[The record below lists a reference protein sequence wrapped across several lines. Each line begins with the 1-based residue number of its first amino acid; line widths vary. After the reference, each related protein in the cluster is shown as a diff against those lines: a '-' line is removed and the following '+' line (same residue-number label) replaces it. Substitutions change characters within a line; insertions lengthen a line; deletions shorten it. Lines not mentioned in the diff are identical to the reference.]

1 MRGWLGVV
9 SRSHVRRG
17 VAGGFI
23 QLCHGKVDPLRRMAE
38 GDHLVLY
45 SPRTE
50 MQGGEPLQA
59 FTAYGL
65 VGAPDLVQVTM
76 APDFH
81 PFRRSVRFLEA
92 REAPIRPL
100 LESLSFSRGNPG
112 WGMVLR
118 RGQVP
123 LTAEDL
129 ALIGAAMG
137 VRIPALQSPQDP
149 GGGLGLEG

>member
-9 SRSHVRRG
+9 SRSHARIG

-23 QLCHGKVDPLRRMAE
+23 QLCHGKVAPLKRLAE
-38 GDHLVLY
+38 GDVLVIY

-50 MQGGEPLQA
+50 LNGGAPLQA
-59 FTAYGL
+59 FTALGI
-65 VGAPDLVQVTM
+65 VGADDIVQVEM
-76 APDFH
+76 APGFC
-81 PFRRSVRFLEA
+81 PYRRSVRFLEA

-100 LESLSFSRGNPG
+100 LDRLSFTRDTPG

-123 LTAEDL
+123 LTEKDVACIAE
-129 ALIGAAMG
+129 AMG
-137 VRIPALQSPQDP
+137 VILP
-149 GGGLGLEG
+149 